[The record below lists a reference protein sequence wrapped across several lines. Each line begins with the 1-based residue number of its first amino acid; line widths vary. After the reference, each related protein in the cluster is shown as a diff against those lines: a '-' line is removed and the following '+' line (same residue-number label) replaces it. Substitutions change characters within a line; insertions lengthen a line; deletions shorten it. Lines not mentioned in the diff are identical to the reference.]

1 MKITFKTT
9 THRLLSV
16 LLCGALLWAGFSAQ
30 PFFLGPGLSAAA
42 AEMAATQTDILLPN
56 ENQPLT
62 ATATSQWMNIVC
74 AFKLTRNDLVD
85 IHFTVGVDETV
96 SSDTDFWSYD
106 YAPAVTFD
114 EISVDTAPD
123 DDRVAEVTIV
133 SEDGAFPSD
142 TALFYCYFNSQ
153 DTYANAVAS
162 IQKDF
167 LGGYKQD
174 NTWLSANDE
183 SALTMQPIMVGDV
196 NGNGAIGADDA
207 LMILQN
213 VGGGS
218 LSVTQRLAA
227 DCNKNGSV
235 GADDALQIQ
244 KYVVG
249 NVCSLWDENR
259 VQLPTQ
265 HSNHLNDSFVYR
277 LRNKATG
284 EYLSMNPANAMQ
296 ACAVSN
302 YNPKQQYAKF
312 ELKKVANQPYYTL
325 RNKANNTTLRL
336 DNNYNASF
344 NNTTD
349 GFIPMSGYWYL
360 APSTGGYELVSYPLQ
375 DRALTTYGE
384 MLTNGQ
390 DCKADYANR
399 GTVWVLEGPSITI
412 SYHVDGGYANRFG
425 SAGVA
430 NIHTYQQ
437 KIATIL
443 KNVFHAD
450 VTLVNSATAATTSR
464 ADGCSYGINSNCSH
478 IAATT
483 CVANCDK
490 SPYNTSHHKNAN
502 DMLDYWYTQLP
513 AGERY
518 KIHIIYSGHIPCY
531 VTDENG
537 DGILDTHKATTSSF
551 TLNGITSIYKRVAT
565 VYVNPY
571 TNRQYVET
579 LTALHEISHDLGA
592 WNETSNADSDHGNC
606 VLSYNRDNEALYDI
620 FNLEESETTN
630 TLNYSSLYC
639 SSCFNAIVSFLSQN
653 Y

>member
-9 THRLLSV
+9 THRLLSI

-30 PFFLGPGLSAAA
+30 PSFLGPGLSAAA
-42 AEMAATQTDILLPN
+42 AEMVATQTDILLPN

-85 IHFTVGVDETV
+85 IRFTVGVDETV

-106 YAPAVTFD
+106 YAPSVTFD
-114 EISVDTAPD
+114 EILVDTAPD

-183 SALTMQPIMVGDV
+183 SALAMQPIMVGDV

-244 KYVVG
+244 NYVVG
-249 NVCSLWDENR
+249 NVCSLWDQNR

-265 HSNHLNDSFVYR
+265 HSDNLNDSFVYR

-399 GTVWVLEGPSITI
+399 GTVWVLEGPKITI

-430 NIHTYQQ
+430 NIHIYQQ

-464 ADGCSYGINSNCSH
+464 ADACGAAINSPCPENHRLTNDC
-478 IAATT
+478 I
-483 CVANCDK
+483 ANCETY
-490 SPYNTSHHKNAN
+490 PYNTSHHKNAN
-502 DMLDYWYTQLP
+502 DMLLYWYTQLP
-513 AGERY
+513 TATKG
-518 KIHIIYSGHIPCY
+518 KTIHIMYSGHIPCF
-531 VTDENG
+531 VTDENN
-537 DGILDTHKATTSSF
+537 DGTNDTHKIMSDSYV
-551 TLNGITSIYKRVAT
+551 LNGLTYTDNYRVAAVFLNNFT
-565 VYVNPY
+565 D
-571 TNRQYVET
+571 RQYVET

-592 WNETSNADSDHGNC
+592 GGRADTDHGDCVMSYDRTNRDLYTLFDSGSSSDHK
-606 VLSYNRDNEALYDI
+606 ALY
-620 FNLEESETTN
+620 
-630 TLNYSSLYC
+630 C
-639 SSCFNAIVSFLSQN
+639 GPCCNAIVTYLAQN

>member
-30 PFFLGPGLSAAA
+30 PSFLGPGLSAAA

-74 AFKLTRNDLVD
+74 AFKLTRNDMVD

-114 EISVDTAPD
+114 EILVDTAPD

-174 NTWLSANDE
+174 YTWLSANDE
-183 SALTMQPIMVGDV
+183 SALAMQPIMVGDV

-207 LMILQN
+207 LAILQN
-213 VGGGS
+213 VSGTP
-218 LSVTQRLAA
+218 LTEVQELAA

-244 KYVVG
+244 NYVVG
-249 NVCSLWDENR
+249 NVCSLWDQNR

-399 GTVWVLEGPSITI
+399 GTVWVLEGPKITI
-412 SYHVDGGYANRFG
+412 SYHYDRGYNDRFG
-425 SAGVA
+425 TAGVA
-430 NIHTYQQ
+430 NIHIYQQ

-443 KNVFHAD
+443 ENVFHAD
-450 VTLVNSATAATTSR
+450 VTLVNSATDVTTSR
-464 ADGCSYGINSNCSH
+464 ADACGATINSPCPENHRLTNDC
-478 IAATT
+478 I
-483 CVANCDK
+483 ANCETY
-490 SPYNTSHHKNAN
+490 PYNTSHHKNAN
-502 DMLDYWYTQLP
+502 DMLLYWYTQLP
-513 AGERY
+513 TATKG
-518 KIHIIYSGHIPCY
+518 KTIHIMYSGHIPCI
-531 VTDENG
+531 VKDENN
-537 DGILDTHKATTSSF
+537 DGTNDTHKTMSNTYQLYGLTYSS
-551 TLNGITSIYKRVAT
+551 SRVA
-565 VYVNPY
+565 VAYSN
-571 TNRQYVET
+571 TNDSTREDREK
-579 LTALHEISHDLGA
+579 LTPLHEISHDIGA
-592 WNETSNADSDHGNC
+592 GGRADTNHGDC
-606 VLSYNRDNEALYDI
+606 VMSYNKDPDTLI
-620 FNLEESETTN
+620 SWFNSNDSTDHEKLFCN
-630 TLNYSSLYC
+630 VC
-639 SSCFNAIVSFLSQN
+639 HNAVVAYLAQN